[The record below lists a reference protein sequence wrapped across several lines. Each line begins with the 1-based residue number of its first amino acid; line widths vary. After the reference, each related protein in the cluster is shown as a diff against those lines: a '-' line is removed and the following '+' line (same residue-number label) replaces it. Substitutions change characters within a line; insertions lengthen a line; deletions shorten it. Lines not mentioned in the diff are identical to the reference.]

1 MLASGAGH
9 VFVRPM
15 TNRCEFQSEMFG
27 GSVVYWLVSAW
38 VFGAMLLLHSD
49 AASDVYL
56 CNYG

>member
-1 MLASGAGH
+1 
-9 VFVRPM
+9 M

-27 GSVVYWLVSAW
+27 GSVVYRLVSAW